1 MKWLLLLFLVV
12 PASELT
18 LLLVAGNHLGV
29 IPTLAIIVIT
39 GIGGA
44 YLAKRQGFRAIV
56 EFRERMAAGDPPGPP
71 IIDGLC
77 IFAGGLLLLV
87 PGFIT
92 DLMGLLLLFSWPRK
106 MIRPFIIQQI
116 YKKMKKGTLIIR

>member
-1 MKWLLLLFLVV
+1 MKWLVLLFLVV

-18 LLLVAGNHLGV
+18 LLLVAGNKLGV
-29 IPTLAIIVIT
+29 ISTLAIIVIT

-44 YLAKRQGFRAIV
+44 YLAKQKGFRAIV
-56 EFRERMAAGDPPGPP
+56 DFKERMAAGDAPGPP
-71 IIDGLC
+71 IIDAVC
-77 IFAGGLLLLV
+77 IFAGGLLLLA

-92 DLMGLLLLFSWPRK
+92 DAIGLLLLFSWPRK
-106 MIRPFIIQQI
+106 MIRPLIIQQI

>member
-1 MKWLLLLFLVV
+1 MKWLVLLFLIV

-18 LLLVAGNHLGV
+18 LLLVAGNQLGV
-29 IPTLAIIVIT
+29 MPTLAIILLT

-44 YLAKRQGFRAIV
+44 YLAKKQGFKAIT
-56 EFRERMAAGDPPGPP
+56 EFRERIAAGDAPGPP

-106 MIRPFIIQQI
+106 MIRPFIIHQI

>member
-18 LLLVAGNHLGV
+18 LLLVAGNHMGV
-29 IPTLAIIVIT
+29 IPTLALIVIT

-77 IFAGGLLLLV
+77 IFVGGLLLLV

-92 DLMGLLLLFSWPRK
+92 DVMGLLLLFSWPRK
-106 MIRPFIIQQI
+106 MIRPFIIQLI

>member
-1 MKWLLLLFLVV
+1 MKWLVLLFLIV
-12 PASELT
+12 PASELA
-18 LLLVAGNHLGV
+18 LLLIAGNQLGV
-29 IPTLAIIVIT
+29 IPTLMIILIT
-39 GIGGA
+39 GVGGA
-44 YLAKRQGFRAIV
+44 YLAKRQGFKAITD
-56 EFRERMAAGDPPGPP
+56 FRERMAAGDAPGPP

-77 IFAGGLLLLV
+77 IFIGGLLLLV

-92 DLMGLLLLFSWPRK
+92 DILGLLLLLSWPRK

>member
-1 MKWLLLLFLVV
+1 MKWLLLLFLAV

-18 LLLVAGNHLGV
+18 LLLVAGNQIGV
-29 IPTLAIIVIT
+29 MPTLAIILLT

-44 YLAKRQGFRAIV
+44 YMAKRQGFKAIGD
-56 EFRERMAAGDPPGPP
+56 FRERMAAGDPPGPP

-92 DLMGLLLLFSWPRK
+92 DVIGFLLLFSWPRK
-106 MIRPFIIQQI
+106 IIRPFIIQQI

>member
-1 MKWLLLLFLVV
+1 MKWLVLLFLVV

-18 LLLVAGNHLGV
+18 LLLVAGNQLGV
-29 IPTLAIIVIT
+29 MPTISIILLT

-44 YLAKRQGFRAIV
+44 YMAKRQGFRAIV
-56 EFRERMAAGDPPGPP
+56 EFRERMAAGDAPGPP

-77 IFAGGLLLLV
+77 ILAGGLLLLI

-92 DLMGLLLLFSWPRK
+92 DIIGVLLLFSWPRK
-106 MIRPFIIQQI
+106 ILRPFIIRQI
-116 YKKMKKGTLIIR
+116 YNKMKKGTLIIR